1 MADISISAYLNK
13 FVDDELNNINE
24 KKIRA
29 QRETMKRVLG
39 DTDEYVP
46 YKTGNLA
53 KTASILPSNDGVL
66 YPAEYASY
74 AFNPTANSGKAKE
87 YNTSVHSKATGNP
100 FEASYDD
107 NGDAWAELF
116 AEELLK

>member
-1 MADISISAYLNK
+1 MSDINISVYLNK
-13 FVDDELNNINE
+13 FVDDELNSIME
-24 KKIRA
+24 KKVRA
-29 QRETMKRVLG
+29 QREVMKRVLG

-46 YKTGNLA
+46 YDTGYLS
-53 KTASILPSNDGVL
+53 KTATILPSNDGVL

-74 AFNPTANSGKAKE
+74 AFNPTSNSGRPKE
-87 YNTSVHSKATGNP
+87 YKTSTHSKATGNP